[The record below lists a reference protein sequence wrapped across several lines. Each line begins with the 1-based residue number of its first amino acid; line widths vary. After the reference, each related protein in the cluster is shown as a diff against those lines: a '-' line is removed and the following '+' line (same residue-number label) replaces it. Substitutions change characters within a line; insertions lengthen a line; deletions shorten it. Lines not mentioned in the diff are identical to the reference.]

1 MFNEDDCNI
10 LLLLYWLSE
19 VLQYLNYILI
29 YLDMLDW

>member
-19 VLQYLNYILI
+19 VLQYLNYIL